1 VTATL
6 LLAHASGWTADLPVV
21 AVLGAGVAYFWAV
34 RTTFTRHQL
43 QTARTVSRMQGRALA
58 FAGGLLTVLVALA
71 GPVEKFADELF
82 WVHMVQHVLLLTV
95 AAPLFVLAAP
105 WALALRVLPRSF
117 RRRAVLV
124 QLAQRSTRLGRVS
137 AWFAT
142 PAVVWVLFNANLLA
156 WHVPA
161 AFTLTLRNEPVHVL
175 EHVLFLA
182 LGVLF
187 WSQVIDSPL
196 PRARLG
202 DRERVVYIAGAAAVG
217 WALSIALTLAPS
229 PLYAGYAA
237 LRTRPGGLSAL
248 ADQRLAAGVMLV
260 PGSIA
265 FFIAGSFCFMRWLA
279 NDERQSAVAP
289 PPATRLALRTEQRG
303 A

>member
-1 VTATL
+1 MTGTL
-6 LLAHASGWTADLPVV
+6 VLAHATGWTTDIPVA
-21 AVLGAGVAYFWAV
+21 AVVGAGVAYFWAV
-34 RTTFTRHQL
+34 RTT
-43 QTARTVSRMQGRALA
+43 ARRRPSTPRSVSRTHGRALA
-58 FAGGLLTVLVALA
+58 FTGGLLTVLVALA
-71 GPVEKFADELF
+71 GPVERFADELF

-105 WALALRVLPRSF
+105 WALALRVLPPSI
-117 RRRAVLV
+117 RRRAVLSRR
-124 QLAQRSTRLGRVS
+124 AQRSTRRGRVS
-137 AWFAT
+137 AWFAMPT
-142 PAVVWVLFNANLLA
+142 VVWVLFNANLLA

-196 PRARLG
+196 PRARLD
-202 DRERVVYIAGAAAVG
+202 DRERVVYIAASAAVG

-237 LRTRPGGLSAL
+237 LPTRPGGLSAL
-248 ADQRLAAGVMLV
+248 ADQRVAAGVMLV

-265 FFIAGSFCFMRWLA
+265 FVVAGFFCFMRWLA
-279 NDERQSAVAP
+279 NEERRGASALL
-289 PPATRLALRTEQRG
+289 PATRIALPTEERS